1 MKDINKDYPISK
13 PHVYK
18 ILDNMRYIIAH
29 YLKETYN
36 LEKIT
41 ELNKHDNISV
51 DESLFVHI
59 NNQQLWVVGI
69 INNNSREIRLE
80 IVENRSAETMK
91 KIITTLIPK
100 GNRIITDAAACYN
113 WLNDPDSGYEHSV
126 HNHGHGNFGEGMD
139 STSHIEQLWH
149 NIKQNITSIYKII
162 PSENFVLYLKES
174 EFRRNTKKFSKVNV
188 LTEFESICAYVYNVA
203 GTAFYDS
210 KFLSKLTADSF

>member
-1 MKDINKDYPISK
+1 MKDINKDYPLSK
-13 PHVYK
+13 QHVYK

-29 YLKETYN
+29 YLKDTFN

-59 NNQQLWVVGI
+59 NNRQIWVVGL
-69 INNNSREIRLE
+69 INNYSREIRLE

-126 HNHGHGNFGEGMD
+126 HNHGHGNFSKGMD
-139 STSHIEQLWH
+139 STSHIEQLWR
-149 NIKQNITSIYKII
+149 NIKQNIT
-162 PSENFVLYLKES
+162 FYLQS
-174 EFRRNTKKFSKVNV
+174 LRN
-188 LTEFESICAYVYNVA
+188 
-203 GTAFYDS
+203 
-210 KFLSKLTADSF
+210 KFLFVYQKMILLHHNKIYYLYH